1 MKTNEASWDRILR
14 VVLGLVLLSL
24 IFVVTGPGEASE
36 LLRRREVPTPERF
49 KKSTRKRR

>member
-1 MKTNEASWDRILR
+1 M
-14 VVLGLVLLSL
+14 GLKL
-24 IFVVTGPGEASE
+24 IYNSQGCQTTEECPPPDEIMVTGPGEASE